1 MKVGL
6 SFSRCVKDIVEGLV
20 DIEDVLI
27 IISRTDFNPNDDDQ
41 WKGIWYGY
49 RGSAISNP
57 EWIEFGDDDENK
69 FRAVSIMLYN
79 DGKLH
84 QPRKFGAYP
93 RRRSEF
99 WLETFLPDSE
109 LERNPALKQAW
120 EDFQLLAGLVGA
132 KNRTD
137 YQ

>member
-6 SFSRCVKDIVEGLV
+6 SYSRCVKDIVEGRV
-20 DIEDVLI
+20 DINDVLI
-27 IISRTDFNPNDDDQ
+27 IISRTDFNPNDDNQ
-41 WKGIWYGY
+41 WKGIWNGY
-49 RGSAISNP
+49 RGVAGSNP
-57 EWIEFGDDDENK
+57 EWIEFGDDDENR
-69 FRAVSIMLYN
+69 FRAVSMMLYN

-93 RRRSEF
+93 RRRPEY

-109 LERNPALKQAW
+109 LENNPTLKKAW
-120 EDFQLLAGLVGA
+120 DDFQLLAGLVGA
-132 KNRTD
+132 KNQLD

>member
-6 SFSRCVKDIVEGLV
+6 SFSRCVRDIVDGVV
-20 DIEDVLI
+20 DINDVLI
-27 IISRTDFNPNDDDQ
+27 IIARSDFDPNIDEQ
-41 WKGIWYGY
+41 WSSIWYGY
-49 RGSAISNP
+49 RGASNP
-57 EWIEFGDDDENK
+57 EWIYYTDDDEGK
-69 FRAVSIMLYN
+69 FRAVSMMLYN
-79 DGKLH
+79 DGKMH

-93 RRRSEF
+93 TRRPEY

-109 LERNPALKQAW
+109 LERNPTLKQAW
-120 EDFQLLAGLVGA
+120 ADFQLLAGLVGA

>member
-6 SFSRCVKDIVEGLV
+6 SFSRCVRDIVDGVV
-20 DIEDVLI
+20 DINDVLI
-27 IISRTDFNPNDDDQ
+27 IIARSDFDPNIDEQ
-41 WKGIWYGY
+41 WSSIWYGY
-49 RGSAISNP
+49 RGASNP
-57 EWIEFGDDDENK
+57 EWIGYTDDDEGK
-69 FRAVSIMLYN
+69 FRAVSMMLYN
-79 DGKLH
+79 DGKMH

-93 RRRSEF
+93 TRRPEY

-109 LERNPALKQAW
+109 LERNPTLKQAW
-120 EDFQLLAGLVGA
+120 ADFQLLAGLVGA

>member
-6 SFSRCVKDIVEGLV
+6 SFSRCVRDIVDGVV
-20 DIEDVLI
+20 DINDVLI
-27 IISRTDFNPNDDDQ
+27 IIARSDFDPNIDEQ
-41 WKGIWYGY
+41 WSSIWYGY
-49 RGSAISNP
+49 RGVSNP
-57 EWIEFGDDDENK
+57 EWIDYTDDDEGK
-69 FRAVSIMLYN
+69 FRAVSMMLYN
-79 DGKLH
+79 DGKMH

-93 RRRSEF
+93 TRRPEY

-109 LERNPALKQAW
+109 LERNPTLKQAW